1 LLKEILVR
9 KTTLPPEV
17 TDSKLRERL
26 EQYVLDHHA
35 IHIIPENTLEH
46 FLLVATPPVRDQLWA
61 VVVALPWEQLRPL
74 YSQPRRLKSFEKSV
88 SNYAVEI
95 ATCVW
100 SREFSKR
107 YPTGE

>member
-1 LLKEILVR
+1 MR

-17 TDSKLRERL
+17 TDSKLRQRL

-61 VVVALPWEQLRPL
+61 VVVALPWEQLKAF
-74 YSQPRRLKSFEKSV
+74 YSQSSKRESFEKAV
-88 SNYAVEI
+88 NKYAVEI
-95 ATCVW
+95 ATGVW
-100 SREFSKR
+100 SRKFLS
-107 YPTGE
+107 

>member
-1 LLKEILVR
+1 VR
-9 KTTLPPEV
+9 KTTPPPEV
-17 TDSKLRERL
+17 VDSKLRERL

-46 FLLVATPPVRDQLWA
+46 FLLVATPPVRDQLWT
-61 VVVALPWEQLRPL
+61 VVFALPWEQLRAL
-74 YSQPRRLKSFEKSV
+74 YSPSSNCEPFEESV
-88 SNYAVEI
+88 NKYAVEI

-107 YPTGE
+107 YPTGER